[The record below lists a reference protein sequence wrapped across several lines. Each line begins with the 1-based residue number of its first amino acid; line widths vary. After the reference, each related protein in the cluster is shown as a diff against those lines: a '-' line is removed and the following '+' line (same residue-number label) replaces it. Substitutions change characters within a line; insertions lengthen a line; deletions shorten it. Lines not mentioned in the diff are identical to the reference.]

1 MEIEQSVLPE
11 RCHRG
16 VLQLAHTIPLAGHLG
31 KDKTV
36 QRILH
41 RFYWPSVYKDV
52 AEYCRQCATYQ
63 KSSRNHA
70 QRAPLIPLP
79 VLSEPFKR
87 IAMDIIGPLP
97 RSRSGKKYVLVIC
110 DYATKYPEAIPLHS
124 TYASH
129 IAEALMGVF
138 CITTINRIVPN
149 ATCSPNQD

>member
-1 MEIEQSVLPE
+1 
-11 RCHRG
+11 
-16 VLQLAHTIPLAGHLG
+16 
-31 KDKTV
+31 
-36 QRILH
+36 
-41 RFYWPSVYKDV
+41 
-52 AEYCRQCATYQ
+52 
-63 KSSRNHA
+63 
-70 QRAPLIPLP
+70 
-79 VLSEPFKR
+79 
-87 IAMDIIGPLP
+87 MDIIGPLP